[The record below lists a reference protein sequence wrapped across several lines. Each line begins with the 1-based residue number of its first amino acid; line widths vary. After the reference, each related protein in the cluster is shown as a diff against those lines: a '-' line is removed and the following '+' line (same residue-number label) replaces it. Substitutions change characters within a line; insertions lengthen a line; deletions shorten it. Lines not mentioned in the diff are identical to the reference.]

1 MHRKGAQDKKRSSL
15 FSKLSK
21 EITVAAKMG
30 GPDPDSNARLRLAI
44 QNARTQSMPKDNILR
59 AVKKSESS
67 DSENYDEVRYE
78 GFGPGGV
85 SIIVESLTDNRNRA
99 ASDIRTAFSKNGG
112 NMGEAGSVAY
122 QFEKVGEIIFEESSK
137 SADDMFEIALEA
149 GAHNVESE
157 DAVHEIMCSM
167 EDLNSVS
174 SALIEA
180 LGEEPKSANL
190 IWKAQ
195 NTIELDEETAMKLM
209 KMIDALEELDDVQSV
224 YGNYEISDEVM
235 EKLGA

>member
-1 MHRKGAQDKKRSSL
+1 
-15 FSKLSK
+15 
-21 EITVAAKMG
+21 
-30 GPDPDSNARLRLAI
+30 
-44 QNARTQSMPKDNILR
+44 
-59 AVKKSESS
+59 
-67 DSENYDEVRYE
+67 
-78 GFGPGGV
+78 
-85 SIIVESLTDNRNRA
+85 
-99 ASDIRTAFSKNGG
+99 
-112 NMGEAGSVAY
+112 MGEAGSVAY